1 LKLVAC
7 LLCALALG
15 GCVHDDKLRPASD
28 TYDRPP
34 NGAM

>member
-1 LKLVAC
+1 MFIAC
-7 LLCALALG
+7 MVCALALA

-28 TYDRPP
+28 TYEQAP